1 VPWLGPAVI
10 EFGAR
15 RAGGVVTTG
24 GSAVAGAEGPE
35 AANGERLSGC
45 VLDEADELTGG
56 EIVGGNGAAAIRGSG
71 AGELAYEQ
79 VVAKYAEVERR
90 EGYAPGRNRI
100 RRRCLRPCWA
110 G

>member
-1 VPWLGPAVI
+1 VVGAGGEI

-24 GSAVAGAEGPE
+24 GSAVPRAEGPE

-56 EIVGGNGAAAIRGSG
+56 EIVGGDGAAAISGSG
-71 AGELAYEQ
+71 AGELADEE
-79 VVAKYAEVERR
+79 VVAKYAEVERP
-90 EGYAPGRNRI
+90 EGYTPGRNRI